1 MVCVGVVKIQV
12 IIGIVDLVLG
22 LGKINFWWKLSV
34 LLYLDQFMVIV
45 SNVYLIRDIFIL

>member
-22 LGKINFWWKLSV
+22 MGKNNFWWKLIWCNEV
-34 LLYLDQFMVIV
+34 FLLYLDQFMVIV
-45 SNVYLIRDIFIL
+45 SNVY